1 MSTPNFYVQDILSQP
16 DALRTALERFDPV
29 LLTPAT
35 QRLADGAY
43 DRIIITGMG
52 ASLYGAYPAWLLLTR
67 ASIPALLVD
76 GSELLHYTRTLL
88 SERTLLWV
96 LSQSGLSAE
105 IVALLKILKD
115 TPVGALL
122 ATTNDPASPLA
133 QAAGVTILLQAEPE
147 QSVSTRTYLNTLA
160 LAQLVALTLLSA
172 PLEPVY
178 GELRRTADGL
188 ESYLQS
194 WQQHVKAI
202 GALVGRPRSLA
213 VLGRGPSLANVHT
226 GALVQMEAA
235 KFPALAM
242 VAGQFRHGPL
252 ELVATGD
259 VQVLL
264 AGETITRPLQR
275 RLFSDLLSL
284 HTTPLWL
291 ECTPQ
296 MDVSIP
302 PEARLPA
309 PQVPGAGLPLGEI
322 LPLQLLSVFLAQTA
336 GLEPGKFRYIM
347 KVTTQE

>member
-16 DALRTALERFDPV
+16 EALRTALERFDP
-29 LLTPAT
+29 AT
-35 QRLADGAY
+35 LAPVAQRFAAGAF

-76 GSELLHYTRTLL
+76 GSELLHYTQNLL
-88 SERTLLWV
+88 NERTLLWV

-105 IVALLKILKD
+105 IVALLEILKD
-115 TPVGALL
+115 VPVGALL
-122 ATTNDPASPLA
+122 AVTNDPASPLA
-133 QAAGVTILLQAEPE
+133 RASEVAVLLHAKPE
-147 QSVSTRTYLNTLA
+147 KSVSTRTYLNTLA
-160 LAQLVALTLLSA
+160 LAQLAALALLGA
-172 PLEPVY
+172 PLESVY
-178 GELRRTADGL
+178 GELRRSADGL
-188 ESYLQS
+188 ESYLQG
-194 WQQHVKAI
+194 WEQHVQAI

-252 ELVATGD
+252 ELVAPGD

-264 AGETITRPLQR
+264 AGEVATRPLQR
-275 RLFSDLLSL
+275 RLFSDLCSL
-284 HTTPLWL
+284 QTTPLWL
-291 ECTPQ
+291 ECNPE
-296 MDVSIP
+296 MDASIP

-322 LPLQLLSVFLAQTA
+322 LPLQLLSVFLAQSS
-336 GLEPGKFRYIM
+336 GYEPGKFRYIM
-347 KVTTQE
+347 KVTTHE